1 MNPCSDE
8 TSFTSC
14 YVPYLYMEEKFAPSL
29 REFNDGISLWLKDN
43 PEKKSKIACGFLFHL
58 FSKVYIDSNM
68 DIPHVYIPK
77 GVKQNLPSIFSL
89 YEEISSLT
97 SDEQKEIR
105 DAVALVVPKL
115 QGELQ
120 GNPDEI
126 QFRHNPFVQGASE
139 VIEHIQA
146 IL

>member
-1 MNPCSDE
+1 
-8 TSFTSC
+8 
-14 YVPYLYMEEKFAPSL
+14 MEEKFAPSL

-43 PEKKSKIACGFLFHL
+43 PEKKSKIACGCLFHL